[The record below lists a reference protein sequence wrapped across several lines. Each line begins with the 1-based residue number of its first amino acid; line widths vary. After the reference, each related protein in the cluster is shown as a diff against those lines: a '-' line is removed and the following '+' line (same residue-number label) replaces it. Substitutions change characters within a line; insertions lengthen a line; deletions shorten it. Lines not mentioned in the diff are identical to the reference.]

1 MSRTADRPASSCHP
15 TMRIDSLRA
24 LPFVGRMRFFV
35 FLWVLASTG
44 FGAVPPELAA
54 ALKSFR
60 TDGPRGWAFTQ
71 TTEAEGRSL
80 TERFDPAQRD
90 LSRWTLL
97 RQDGHVPTADERRD
111 YIEDLKHR
119 TQGETAPKLT
129 EQFDLGTLET
139 VADTPDL
146 ATYRLRLKPS
156 EAGDKTAEFLRVTLV
171 LHKPTQT
178 IASLELANITAF
190 APTFGV
196 KISEMRTVMTYSLPV
211 DGRPSLPEKVTTRL
225 RGRAFWLKSLDA
237 DMTVTFSDYL
247 RAGRQ

>member
-1 MSRTADRPASSCHP
+1 
-15 TMRIDSLRA
+15 MRVDSGRA
-24 LPFVGRMRFFV
+24 LRFVGRMRFLVLLCVLSSTV
-35 FLWVLASTG
+35 FA
-44 FGAVPPELAA
+44 AVPPELAA
-54 ALKSFR
+54 ALKTFR

-90 LSRWTLL
+90 LTRWTLL
-97 RQDGHVPTADERRD
+97 QQDGHVATADERRG

-129 EQFDLGTLET
+129 EQFDLGSLET
-139 VADTPDL
+139 VADTPDQ

-156 EAGDKTAEFLRVTLV
+156 ESGDKTAAFLRITLV

-178 IASLELANITAF
+178 IASLELASIAAF

-196 KISEMRTVMTYSLPV
+196 NITEMRTVMTYSLPA

-237 DMTVTFSDYL
+237 DMTVTFSDYV